1 MHILHCKNGVNHVK
15 MTIQKVREKDI
26 MVNMYL
32 SIITDVTKIIQV
44 VIIFLAILALDIF
57 LFFFLKRLF
66 PKLILSFTSLALIA
80 SSLFDLE
87 ILSIFLG
94 LFYFGSVML
103 FIFGNMSEFRWLFSN
118 SVAAKD
124 RRPRREQRKIY
135 DQEEIANQLVSAVL
149 NLSKTK
155 MGALITIERSN
166 ELTDLLKNGTMIN
179 APVTAALLTTIFY
192 KGTTLHD
199 GAVVIREDTI
209 LAASVYFTPSTKPL
223 TGKVGSRHRAA
234 LGISEVTDAVTI
246 VVSEETGRISFAYKG
261 NLQPVNP
268 DDFRKVLIDYL
279 FPKY

>member
-1 MHILHCKNGVNHVK
+1 
-15 MTIQKVREKDI
+15 MTILKVREIDI
-26 MVNMYL
+26 MVNL
-32 SIITDVTKIIQV
+32 NFAIITDTTKIIQV
-44 VIIFLAILALDIF
+44 AIIFVAIVALDVF
-57 LFFFLKRLF
+57 LLFSLKRLY
-66 PKLILSFTSLALIA
+66 PKISLIVTSLALIA

-87 ILSIFLG
+87 ILSIFLC
-94 LFYFGSVML
+94 LFYFSSVLL

-118 SVAAKD
+118 SAPRKD
-124 RRPRREQRKIY
+124 RRPKREQRKIY

-166 ELTDLLKNGTMIN
+166 ELTELLKNGTMIN

-223 TGKVGSRHRAA
+223 AGKVGSRHRAA
-234 LGISEVTDAVTI
+234 LGISEVSDAVTI

-261 NLQPVNP
+261 TLQPVNP

-279 FPKY
+279 FAKY